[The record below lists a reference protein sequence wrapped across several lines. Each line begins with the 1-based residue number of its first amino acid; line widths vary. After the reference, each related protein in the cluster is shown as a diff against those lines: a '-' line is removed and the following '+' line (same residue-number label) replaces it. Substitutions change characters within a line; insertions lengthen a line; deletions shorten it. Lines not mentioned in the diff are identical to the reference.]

1 MIMIN
6 KEEAKEKI
14 LNLAREFSELT
25 KEDYSSKSE
34 NQIKS
39 EFIDPFFEALGWD
52 MRKNADRETQILRGR
67 ADYILSLANKEVL
80 IIEAKKAD
88 VKLEEEE
95 GRQAVSYGY
104 HRKIKFAVLTNF
116 KQIRVFHALSNIKNV
131 FANQLFWADFQDFER
146 NFDKIW
152 LLSKESF
159 EKGELEKLI
168 PSKDQKTAIP
178 IDERILGDLL
188 QIRKW
193 LSNEL
198 KNKRMELSEEYIDEI
213 VQIMIDRLI
222 FMRSVEDRGLEGD
235 GFLLKIV
242 EDVQKG
248 LTDKNLWALL
258 KEQFVRFDNTY
269 NSKLFARGILEEQG
283 AFGDDTL
290 KKVIKTLYFGLEN
303 NYEKYMFDKI
313 PGDLFGNI
321 YEQYLG
327 TILAGTEKR
336 VKLDSASGKR
346 KKMGIYYTPSY
357 ITDYIVKNTVGEY
370 IKNMTI
376 DEILEVNIVDPACGS
391 GSFLIRAFKEVCDRV
406 EILLHQGKFSS
417 KWTLFKDYKGRLSFG
432 QKSDI
437 LRRCIYGVDLDEKA
451 VELAQLNLL
460 LKVFEGE
467 ERDLRVR
474 KLPNLYENIQNG
486 NSLID
491 DIKVAGDK
499 AFNWHLRFKE
509 VFDNGG
515 FDVVIGNPPYIK
527 IQTFTGNN
535 ENSFFEKN
543 YVSSTGN
550 FDIYV
555 LFVEK
560 AHKILRDSGVMG
572 FILPHKFFQSDFGEG
587 IRKYIL
593 DSEALRK
600 IVDFRDNQI
609 FDGATTY
616 TCLLFLNKN
625 KNLDYTYL
633 AIDKDFKQE
642 NSLSDFEKSESRL
655 KIANLGVDKWTF
667 SNDANSKIFNKINE
681 NRHSSLKEFCK
692 AIFQGIA
699 TGLDGVFFLTKIKED
714 GKFTTLYSKSLDR
727 NVVLE
732 STLLKPLVKGNM
744 PKRFAPVETNQVI
757 LFPYFI
763 VDNKVSLI
771 EEKELKDKFPKVH
784 SYLKEFEK
792 ELRGREGRR
801 FDNKG
806 WYCFSRNQGMSY
818 LEKKKIL
825 TPDICQKGES
835 AVDYDGK
842 FLTTTTVYGV
852 IPNEYKHFEFLLSIL
867 NSSLLKYFI
876 RNTGSILRG
885 GFFRYKTAYL
895 GPFPIRLPSP
905 SQEKV
910 IVDLVNQMLEL
921 QKKYHDEKIAGGEKE
936 RIKRQI
942 DATDY
947 EIDQEVYKLYGLTS
961 EEIKVVEE
969 SLK

>member
-1 MIMIN
+1 MFT
-6 KEEAKEKI
+6 KEEAKIKI
-14 LNLAREFSELT
+14 LELVKEFSELT
-25 KEDYSSKSE
+25 KDDYSSKSE

-67 ADYILSLANKEVL
+67 ADYILNLANKEVL

-88 VKLEEEE
+88 VKLEEEQ
-95 GRQAVSYGY
+95 GRQTVSYGY

-131 FANQLFWADFQDFER
+131 FANQLFWFDFQDFEK
-146 NFDKIW
+146 NFEKIW

-168 PSKDQKTAIP
+168 PSKDTKTAVP

-198 KNKRMELSEEYIDEI
+198 KSKRMELPEEYIDEI

-258 KEQFVRFDNTY
+258 KEQFARFDNTY
-269 NSKLFARGILEEQG
+269 NSKLFAKGILEEQG
-283 AFGDDTL
+283 AFGDDVL

-370 IKNMTI
+370 IKNMSI

-391 GSFLIRAFKEVCDRV
+391 GSFLIRAFKEVCDKV
-406 EILLHQGKFSS
+406 EWLLKESKFSS
-417 KWTLFKDYKGRLSFG
+417 KWDLFRSYKGRLNFG

-467 ERDLRVR
+467 ERDLKVR

-499 AFNWHLRFKE
+499 AFNWHAQFKD

-515 FDVVIGNPPYIK
+515 FDIVVGNPPYVRSQLLK
-527 IQTFTGNN
+527 I
-535 ENSFFEKN
+535 EDKKYFEKN
-543 YVSSTGN
+543 YSSASN
-550 FDIYV
+550 QYDLYI
-555 LFVEK
+555 LFIEK
-560 AHKILRDSGVMG
+560 AINNLKQNGLLG
-572 FILPHKFFQSDFGEG
+572 FINPNKFLISDYGLKLRELIFNSTNL
-587 IRKYIL
+587 KYIL
-593 DSEALRK
+593 DVSQLEVFDGIGTYPVIFILEKNNKKDKIK
-600 IVDFRDNQI
+600 IVRNIKEQTEFSEEFRYEFLDKFDIEQKDKKMISLEVGETNKPILDRMEKNSRLLGEITDVYRGIIPPSQEDYVLKQQKGI
-609 FDGATTY
+609 CKRSIRGRDIGKYYHLWKGEYLKYDSNLNIKKSEKFDGEKIILPRTTLSLKASLDIDNLSLVDRIY
-616 TCLLFLNKN
+616 YLKPKEDKFILKYLLGLINSKLIDFYYKSHFGASHLQGNY
-625 KNLDYTYL
+625 LD
-633 AIDKDFKQE
+633 
-642 NSLSDFEKSESRL
+642 L
-655 KIANLGVDKWTF
+655 KGVD
-667 SNDANSKIFNKINE
+667 
-681 NRHSSLKEFCK
+681 
-692 AIFQGIA
+692 
-699 TGLDGVFFLTKIKED
+699 
-714 GKFTTLYSKSLDR
+714 
-727 NVVLE
+727 
-732 STLLKPLVKGNM
+732 
-744 PKRFAPVETNQVI
+744 
-757 LFPYFI
+757 
-763 VDNKVSLI
+763 
-771 EEKELKDKFPKVH
+771 
-784 SYLKEFEK
+784 
-792 ELRGREGRR
+792 
-801 FDNKG
+801 
-806 WYCFSRNQGMSY
+806 
-818 LEKKKIL
+818 LEKI
-825 TPDICQKGES
+825 
-835 AVDYDGK
+835 
-842 FLTTTTVYGV
+842 
-852 IPNEYKHFEFLLSIL
+852 
-867 NSSLLKYFI
+867 
-876 RNTGSILRG
+876 
-885 GFFRYKTAYL
+885 
-895 GPFPIRLPSP
+895 PIRLPSP
-905 SQEKV
+905 SQEKI

-921 QKKYHDEKIAGGEKE
+921 QKKYHDEKIIGGERD
-936 RIKRQI
+936 RIKSQI
-942 DATDY
+942 DSIDY
-947 EIDQEVYKLYGLTS
+947 EIDQEVYKLYGLTP
-961 EEIKVVEE
+961 EEIKIVEE